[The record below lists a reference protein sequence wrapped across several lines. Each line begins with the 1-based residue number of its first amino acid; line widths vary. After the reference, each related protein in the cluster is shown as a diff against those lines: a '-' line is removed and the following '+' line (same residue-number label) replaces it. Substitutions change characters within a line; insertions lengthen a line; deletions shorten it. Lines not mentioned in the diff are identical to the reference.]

1 MEGGATGVTGMTV
14 RCLVEGQI
22 KVELECVTLLHPN
35 LEEMIAQ
42 LMDHQIRKHKDAMK
56 ILVQV
61 KTILFL
67 ANDNNLY
74 L

>member
-1 MEGGATGVTGMTV
+1 MTV

-35 LEEMIAQ
+35 SEEMIAQ

-61 KTILFL
+61 KTILFWQMIIVFKR
-67 ANDNNLY
+67 NSDEY